1 MRHLSTIRQS
11 CLRASF
17 AALAS
22 VSVMKETAS
31 AIDAPLVDDVSALQ
45 QQPTFNYGGLN
56 SLYVVGH
63 ATAARWTFLSFDPV
77 SAVPTTTNKDDIA
90 KATLYLGV
98 TAA

>member
-63 ATAARWTFLSFDPV
+63 APAAGFAIASG
-77 SAVPTTTNKDDIA
+77 VPEKHECD
-90 KATLYLGV
+90 
-98 TAA
+98 